1 MVSVYTLSRNEYFF
15 LHILSHEIVFPPV
28 ETADEYGLVA
38 VGGDLSVERLLLAY
52 KNGIFPWYNEDE
64 PIQWWSL
71 DPRCVLFPSKLKI
84 SKSMKQVLQN
94 GRFRFTMNKFF
105 EQVVISCKT
114 VTRKD
119 EMGTWINND
128 IVDAYTNMHQ
138 LGYAISG
145 EAWHEGKLVGGL
157 YGIKIGKVFFG
168 ESMFSTQSNASKFA
182 FINLIQKLQIQGLEL
197 IDCQMKTDHMISLG
211 AEMIARSSFGKLLID
226 FTKI

>member
-1 MVSVYTLSRNEYFF
+1 M
-15 LHILSHEIVFPPV
+15 HILTDEIIFPSV
-28 ETADEYGLVA
+28 DLAYKNGLVA

-94 GRFRFTMNKFF
+94 GKFRFTSNKAF
-105 EQVVISCKT
+105 EQVIVACKT

-119 EMGTWINND
+119 ELGTWINND
-128 IVDAYTNMHQ
+128 IVDAYTKMHQ

-182 FINLIQKLQIQGLEL
+182 FVNLIQKLQLQGLEL
-197 IDCQMKTDHMISLG
+197 IDCQMKTDHLISLG

-226 FTKI
+226 YTRI

>member
-1 MVSVYTLSRNEYFF
+1 MYILTNEIIFPSVDL
-15 LHILSHEIVFPPV
+15 
-28 ETADEYGLVA
+28 ADEDGLVA
-38 VGGDLSVERLLLAY
+38 IGGDLSVERLLLAY

-71 DPRCVLFPSKLKI
+71 DPRCVLFPKKLNI

-94 GRFRFTMNKFF
+94 GRFRFTSNKAF
-105 EQVVISCKT
+105 EQVIVACKT
-114 VTRKD
+114 VNRKD
-119 EMGTWINND
+119 ELGTWINND
-128 IVDAYTNMHQ
+128 IVDAYTKMHQ
-138 LGYAISG
+138 QGYAISG

-182 FINLIQKLQIQGLEL
+182 FINLIQQLQLQDLEL

-211 AEMIARSSFGKLLID
+211 AEMITRSSFGELLID
-226 FTKI
+226 FIKI

>member
-1 MVSVYTLSRNEYFF
+1 M
-15 LHILSHEIVFPPV
+15 HILSHEIVFPPV

-94 GRFRFTMNKFF
+94 GRFRFTTNKAF
-105 EQVVISCKT
+105 EQVIVACKT
-114 VTRKD
+114 VARKD

-128 IVDAYTNMHQ
+128 IVDAYTKMHQ

-182 FINLIQKLQIQGLEL
+182 FINLVQKLQLQGLEL

-211 AEMIARSSFGKLLID
+211 AEMISRNSFGKLLID

>member
-1 MVSVYTLSRNEYFF
+1 M
-15 LHILSHEIVFPPV
+15 
-28 ETADEYGLVA
+28 ADLDGLVA
-38 VGGDLSVERLLLAY
+38 IGGDLSVERLLLAY

-71 DPRCVLFPSKLKI
+71 DPRCVLFPNKLKI

-94 GRFRFTMNKFF
+94 GRFRFTTNKAF
-105 EQVVISCKT
+105 EQVIVACKT

-119 EMGTWINND
+119 ELGTWINND
-128 IVDAYTNMHQ
+128 IVDAYTKMHQ

-145 EAWHEGKLVGGL
+145 EAWYEGKLVGGL

-182 FINLIQKLQIQGLEL
+182 FINLIQKLQLQGLEL
-197 IDCQMKTDHMISLG
+197 IDCQMKTDHLISLG
-211 AEMIARSSFGKLLID
+211 AEMITRSSFGKLLNNL
-226 FTKI
+226 TKI

>member
-1 MVSVYTLSRNEYFF
+1 M
-15 LHILSHEIVFPPV
+15 HILSHEIVFPPV

-71 DPRCVLFPSKLKI
+71 DPRCVLFPSKLKV

-94 GRFRFTMNKFF
+94 GRFRFTMNKSF

-138 LGYAISG
+138 LGCAISG

-211 AEMIARSSFGKLLID
+211 AEMITRSSFGKLLID